1 MGSPFSA
8 QTVKAK
14 IGEGMDG
21 IKREQVTGRGLD
33 PGNKDREE
41 EMEALAEARPWEPLR
56 QCGR

>member
-1 MGSPFSA
+1 M
-8 QTVKAK
+8 KAK

-41 EMEALAEARPWEPLR
+41 EMEALAEERPWEPLR